1 MELITQRLKLFDI
14 NPEAAREFVR
24 LSGLSDED
32 DWAAKQV
39 EFVRK
44 GLVPSDVQFEDGERA
59 AVSYIT
65 TRDIDR
71 DGEIVEP
78 DGVDLESYR
87 KNPVV
92 LFGHDY
98 SQLPIGKNLWIKADE
113 RGLIAKTQYA
123 SHEFAEKV
131 YEYRKEGMPLA
142 QSIGF
147 IPLKWEDN
155 PDKSNKS
162 WSRRYT
168 KWHLLEYSDVPV
180 PANPEAVNIAVSKG
194 LLPAPDPAPD
204 IEVKYE
210 LVPEEKAGRVL
221 SSRNRT
227 MIMAAVQQMDEAAAA
242 LRELLDATEP
252 APIDEPSGGTVEM
265 DIAEPETKEAEPVVE
280 KESITKADLM
290 QALKAAVANNRVD
303 VAGIV
308 DEAIA
313 RKLGRATLG
322 R

>member
-14 NPEAAREFVR
+14 NPDAAR
-24 LSGLSDED
+24 
-32 DWAAKQV
+32 AAAVEMGVEPEAV

-44 GLVPSDVQFEDGERA
+44 GLVPSDVQFEEGERA

-65 TRDIDR
+65 TKDIDR

-78 DGVDLESYR
+78 DGVDLEAYR

-98 SQLPIGKNLWIKADE
+98 SQLPIGKNLWIKADG

-123 SHEFAEKV
+123 SHEFAQKV

-155 PDKSNKS
+155 PTDTKGCR
-162 WSRRYT
+162 RRYT
-168 KWHLLEYSDVPV
+168 KWAMLEYSDVPV

-265 DIAEPETKEAEPVVE
+265 AVAEPDTKEAAPVVE
-280 KESITKADLM
+280 KESINKADLM

>member
-1 MELITQRLKLFDI
+1 MIDQITQRLKLIDV
-14 NPEAAREFVR
+14 NPE
-24 LSGLSDED
+24 L
-32 DWAAKQV
+32 AKSYGELLGIDPGDV
-39 EFVRK
+39 EYLRK
-44 GLVPSDVQFEDGERA
+44 GLVPSEVQFDEGEQA
-59 AVSYIT
+59 AISYIT

-78 DGVDLESYR
+78 SGADLEAYR

-92 LFGHDY
+92 LFGHKY
-98 SQLPIGKNLWIKADE
+98 GELPIGKNIWIKQDD
-113 RGLIAKTQYA
+113 RGLIAKTVYA
-123 SHEFAEKV
+123 KHDFAQTV
-131 YEYRKEGMPLA
+131 YNYRRDGFPLA

-147 IPLKWEDN
+147 IPVEWENEPQDV
-155 PDKSNKS
+155 KGCR
-162 WSRRYT
+162 RRYR
-168 KWHLLEYSDVPV
+168 KWALLEYSDVPV

-194 LLPAPDPAPD
+194 LLPAPDPAPE

-210 LVPEEKAGRVL
+210 LAPEEKAGRVL

>member
-14 NPEAAREFVR
+14 NPDAAR
-24 LSGLSDED
+24 
-32 DWAAKQV
+32 AAAVEMGVEPEAV
-39 EFVRK
+39 EFIRK
-44 GLVPSDVQFEDGERA
+44 GIVPSDVQFEEGERA

-65 TRDIDR
+65 TRDIDL

-78 DGVDLESYR
+78 AGVDLESYR

-92 LFGHDY
+92 LFGHNY
-98 SQLPIGKNLWIKADE
+98 NELPIGKNMWIKADE

-123 SHEFAEKV
+123 SHEFAQKV

-147 IPLKWEDN
+147 IPLQWEDS
-155 PDKSNKS
+155 PGDVKGCR
-162 WSRRYT
+162 RRYT

-194 LLPAPDPAPD
+194 LLPAPDPAPE

-252 APIDEPSGGTVEM
+252 APVDEPSGGTVEM
-265 DIAEPETKEAEPVVE
+265 DAAEPETKTADPVVE

>member
-1 MELITQRLKLFDI
+1 MELITQRIKLFDI
-14 NPEAAREFVR
+14 APESAKEWGQR
-24 LSGLSDED
+24 LGIEPES
-32 DWAAKQV
+32 V

-44 GLVPSDVQFEDGERA
+44 GLVPSDVQFEEGERA

-65 TRDIDR
+65 TKDIDR
-71 DGEIVEP
+71 DGEIVDP
-78 DGVDLESYR
+78 AGVDLESYR

-147 IPLKWEDN
+147 IPLQWEDS
-155 PDKSNKS
+155 PGDVKGCR
-162 WSRRYT
+162 RRYT

-194 LLPAPDPAPD
+194 LLPAPDPAPE

>member
-65 TRDIDR
+65 TKDVDR

-78 DGVDLESYR
+78 FGVDLEAYR

-92 LFGHDY
+92 LFGHNY
-98 SQLPIGKNLWIKADE
+98 SELPIGKNLWIKSDG

-123 SHEFAEKV
+123 SHEFAQKV

-147 IPLKWEDN
+147 IPIKWEDN
-155 PDKSNKS
+155 TDKANKP

-180 PANPEAVNIAVSKG
+180 PANPEAVAIAVSKG
-194 LLPAPDPAPD
+194 LIQP
-204 IEVKYE
+204 VYE
-210 LVPEEKAGRVL
+210 PTTEKAGRVL
-221 SSRNRT
+221 SSKNRT
-227 MIMAAVQQMDEAAAA
+227 LIMAAVQQMDEAAEA
-242 LRELLDATEP
+242 LRALLTATDQSEP
-252 APIDEPSGGTVEM
+252 ADVPAGDTVEM
-265 DIAEPETKEAEPVVE
+265 SANAETPAEEKVVDPVVE
-280 KESITKADLM
+280 KKAITKTDLIE
-290 QALKAAVANNRVD
+290 ALQGAIKQNRVS

-308 DEAIA
+308 DETIA
-313 RKLGRATLG
+313 RRLGRVTLD
-322 R
+322 